1 MTIVR
6 HAIDFPPLSPTA
18 RAALAGLDTTL
29 LSDALGGKATAAAA
43 FTPLSSRE
51 RLVGQARTAFC
62 PGSVLPAIGTIT
74 LARPGEVLVI
84 GGGGDS
90 FASLGGIMAR
100 DAVRQ
105 RLAGL
110 VIDGLVRDIGEL
122 RAMPFPIFCRGATPH
137 GAGADPRG
145 AIDGPVNLGGPLV
158 YPGDVIVGD
167 DDGIVV
173 IPLAQVD
180 EVVAKAIAKRDA
192 EASWIADIEAGKS
205 LAEVHGFDVPKSN

>member
-6 HAIDFPPLSPTA
+6 HAIDFPALPQSA
-18 RAALAGLDTTL
+18 HAALVALDTTL
-29 LSDALGGKATAAAA
+29 LSDALGGTATAATAL
-43 FTPLSSRE
+43 TPLSSRG

-84 GGGGDS
+84 GGGGES

-105 RLAGL
+105 KLAGL
-110 VIDGLVRDIGEL
+110 VIDGLVRDIAEL

-145 AIDGPVNLGGPLV
+145 VIDGPVNLGGAWV
-158 YPGDVIVGD
+158 NPGDVIVGD
-167 DDGIVV
+167 NDGIVV
-173 IPLAQVD
+173 IAIDAVD
-180 EVVAKAIAKRDA
+180 DVIAKATAKRDA
-192 EASWIADIEAGKS
+192 EAGWIAEIEAGKS
-205 LAEVHGFDVPKSN
+205 LAEVHGFSVPEPT

>member
-6 HAIDFPPLSPTA
+6 HAIDFPPLPDSS

-29 LSDALGGKATAAAA
+29 LSDALDGKATAATAL
-43 FTPLSSRE
+43 TPLSSRG

-74 LARPGEVLVI
+74 LAQPGQVLVI
-84 GGGGDS
+84 GGGGES
-90 FASLGGIMAR
+90 YASLGGIMAR

-110 VIDGLVRDIGEL
+110 VIDGLVRDVAEL

-137 GAGADPRG
+137 GAGADPG
-145 AIDGPVNLGGPLV
+145 GVIDGPVNLGGPLV
-158 YPGDVIVGD
+158 NSGDVIVGD

-173 IPLAQVD
+173 IPLELVD
-180 EVVAKAIAKRDA
+180 EAIDKATAKRVA
-192 EASWIADIEAGKS
+192 EAGWIAEIEAGKS
-205 LAEVHGFDVPKSN
+205 LAEVHGFSVPDPV